1 MLRLLWKINL
11 ALLLA
16 ALILLAA
23 APNGKS
29 QAPDAPDYFKN
40 QVYVELWGS
49 AVFSLNYARLFP
61 TYNILLGAGAGVS
74 PYARDFNLF
83 KGDGGEI
90 VNFHIQKQF
99 PLTQKLFYGF
109 GAGLTHDFEGG
120 YDDFFD
126 PFYIK
131 LVLNRQSVSRANDR
145 LYYGFSLHYVKWDY
159 GESGKWRL
167 RPSVKLGVS
176 F

>member
-16 ALILLAA
+16 AFILLSAVS
-23 APNGKS
+23 NGTS
-29 QAPDAPDYFKN
+29 QAPDTPDYFKN
-40 QVYVELWGS
+40 QVYGELWGS

-61 TYNILLGAGAGVS
+61 RYNILVGAGAGVS

-83 KGDGGEI
+83 KEEGGEI
-90 VNFHIQKQF
+90 INFHIQKQF
-99 PLTQKLFYGF
+99 PLTQTLFYGF

-131 LVLNRQSVSRANDR
+131 LLLNRQSASRANDR
-145 LYYGFSLHYVKWDY
+145 LYYGFGLHYVKWDK
-159 GESGKWRL
+159 GDSGKRKL

>member
-1 MLRLLWKINL
+1 MLRLFWKINL

-23 APNGKS
+23 VRNGKS
-29 QAPDAPDYFKN
+29 QALPTPDYFKN
-40 QVYVELWGS
+40 QAYAEWGGS
-49 AVFSLNYARLFP
+49 AVLSLNYARLFP
-61 TYNILLGAGAGVS
+61 RYNILLGAGAGFS
-74 PYARDFNLF
+74 YHARDFNLF
-83 KGDGGEI
+83 KDKGGEI
-90 VNFHIQKQF
+90 VNFHIQRQF

-109 GAGLTHDFEGG
+109 GAGLSHDFEGS

-131 LVLNRQSVSRANDR
+131 LVLNRQAISRANDR
-145 LYYGFSLHYVKWDY
+145 LYCGLSLHYVKWDKTD
-159 GESGKWRL
+159 SGKWRL
-167 RPSVKLGVS
+167 RPSVRLGVS